1 MGFPST
7 LVMTSKV
14 NIDND
19 IIVLMMTIINFVVP
33 NFPIWPTFLGCVC
46 STVPGFPRM
55 KPLHC

>member
-7 LVMTSKV
+7 LIMTYKV

-33 NFPIWPTFLGCVC
+33 NSPIWPTFQAVFAAQ
-46 STVPGFPRM
+46 SPGS
-55 KPLHC
+55 HG